1 MSQKEIQS
9 GKEKKIKSKYKKKK
23 KNVTVIKFYYHQ
35 ELQMTQA
42 K

>member
-9 GKEKKIKSKYKKKK
+9 GKEKKLKVNTKK